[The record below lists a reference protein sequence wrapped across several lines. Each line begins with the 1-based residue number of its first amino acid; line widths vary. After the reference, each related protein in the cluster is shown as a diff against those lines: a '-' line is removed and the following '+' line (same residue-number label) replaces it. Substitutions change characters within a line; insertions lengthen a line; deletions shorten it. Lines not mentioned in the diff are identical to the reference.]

1 MFPIVMRMH
10 NVKVVARVGI
20 IRALRIS
27 VQIHM
32 QSSLTA
38 RRAVHR
44 IRHYIARLYRERGC
58 GQQTDKHC
66 RQNEDRKYF
75 LFHVILLFK

>member
-1 MFPIVMRMH
+1 MVPIVMPMY
-10 NVKVVARVGI
+10 NVKVVVIAGI

-38 RRAVHR
+38 RLAEIR
-44 IRHYIARLYRERGC
+44 IRQHIARLYRERGG
-58 GQQTDKHC
+58 GQQTDEHC
-66 RQNEDRKYF
+66 RQNEERKYF
-75 LFHVILLFK
+75 LFHVILLF

>member
-1 MFPIVMRMH
+1 MLLMIKRMFPIVMRMY
-10 NVKVVARVGI
+10 NVKVVAKAGI

-38 RRAVHR
+38 RRAV
-44 IRHYIARLYRERGC
+44 
-58 GQQTDKHC
+58 
-66 RQNEDRKYF
+66 F
-75 LFHVILLFK
+75 